1 MTLKTKA
8 QSRLR
13 RRRRVRAKVRGTTE
27 RPRLSVFRSNRGIQ
41 AQVIDDVSG
50 HTLAAVNWTEGDLKG
65 LKTMEQATKAGA
77 LLAERA
83 KAAGVETV
91 IFDRGGYRYH
101 GRVKALADAARE
113 AGLNKEEAQLP
124 AAGTAEEAAATAEG

>member
-1 MTLKTKA
+1 MTVQTKA

-13 RRRRVRAKVRGTTE
+13 RRRRVRAKVRGTAE
-27 RPRLSVFRSNRGIQ
+27 RPRLSVFRSNRGIG
-41 AQVIDDVSG
+41 AQLIDDVAG

-65 LKTMEQATKAGA
+65 LKAMDQAKRSGE

-91 IFDRGGYRYH
+91 VFDRGGYRYH
-101 GRVKALADAARE
+101 GRVKALADGARE
-113 AGLNKEEAQLP
+113 GGLSF
-124 AAGTAEEAAATAEG
+124 